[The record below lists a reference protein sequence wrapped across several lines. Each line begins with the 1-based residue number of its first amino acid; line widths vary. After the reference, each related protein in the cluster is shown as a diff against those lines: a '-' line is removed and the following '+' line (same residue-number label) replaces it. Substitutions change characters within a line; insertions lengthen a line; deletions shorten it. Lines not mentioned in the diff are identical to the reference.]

1 MVRTMNDWFEAEQ
14 RIERAQQLSES
25 FRWAEA
31 LAEIDAAL
39 AINPHNATWHAQRG
53 GILEELDRI
62 EDAAEAYRVSF
73 SLDADDRD
81 VAVAL
86 GMVLARLGR
95 LANALEIFD
104 QLAKTYPDFEP
115 AYCHRIYVY
124 TELGRHEQAEEMF
137 YLAQELDDVCPHCF
151 FNVGISLLARGQVD
165 RAIYCWKRVLELD
178 SNYYGVNRRI
188 GQAYRTRGQL
198 DRAKEYYL
206 RELRNDAG
214 NTDLLFDL
222 AELTAESGR
231 LAMAAAK
238 FAQIVELDPE
248 HLEARFA
255 LGKIWLLRR
264 RLTEAVECF
273 QAIERTISGEPELPE
288 FQWRFGEALFQLKR
302 YEEATRRLQT
312 AADQQTGNAVV
323 LLLLGNC
330 HLANRNPAKAADA
343 FRRVL
348 AIDARNAYAHHNL
361 GVCLF
366 QVGRQEAGLKHCL
379 EAVRFKPDYV
389 VAMHNAA
396 VAYVQMGEWRQARSM
411 LARALRADPKNDA
424 ARKLRSKLW
433 RLRVRFIL
441 RKIQTILRL
450 APKTSST

>member
-1 MVRTMNDWFEAEQ
+1 MNDWFEAEQ

-25 FRWAEA
+25 LRWVEA

-39 AINPHNATWHAQRG
+39 AINPHDAAWHAQRG
-53 GILEELDRI
+53 CILEELDRV
-62 EDAAEAYRVSF
+62 EDAAEAYGA
-73 SLDADDRD
+73 SLALDEGDRD

-104 QLAKTYPDFEP
+104 QLAKIYPDFEP
-115 AYCHRIYVY
+115 AFCHRIYVY
-124 TELGRHEQAEEMF
+124 TELGRHDRAEEMF
-137 YLAQELDDVCPHCF
+137 YLAQELDDACPHCF
-151 FNVGISLLARGQVD
+151 FNIGISLLARGQVD
-165 RAIYCWKRVLELD
+165 RAIYCWKRVLEVD
-178 SNYYGVNRRI
+178 PSYYGVCRRI

-198 DRAKEYYL
+198 GQAKEYYL
-206 RELRNDAG
+206 KELRNDAG

-255 LGKIWLLRR
+255 LAKIWLLRGR
-264 RLTEAVECF
+264 PTEALECF
-273 QAIERTISGEPELPE
+273 KAIERTVSGEPELPE
-288 FQWRFGEALFQLKR
+288 FEWRFGEALFQLKR
-302 YEEATRRLQT
+302 YDEASRRLKV
-312 AADQQTGNAVV
+312 AADKQPGNAVV
-323 LLLLGNC
+323 LMLLGNGY
-330 HLANRNPAKAADA
+330 LASEKPAKAADA

-348 AIDARNAYAHHNL
+348 AIDASNAYAHHNL

-366 QVGRQEAGLKHCL
+366 RLGRQDSGLRHCL

-396 VAYVQMGEWRQARSM
+396 VAYVQMGQWRQARRI
-411 LARALRADPKNDA
+411 LQRALRTDPKNA
-424 ARKLRSKLW
+424 PVRKLRSKLW
-433 RLRVRFIL
+433 RLRVRHIL
-441 RKIQTILRL
+441 RKIQTLL
-450 APKTSST
+450 GLSAQTTCD

>member
-1 MVRTMNDWFEAEQ
+1 MNDWFEAEQ

-25 FRWAEA
+25 LRWAEA

-39 AINPHNATWHAQRG
+39 AINPHNAAWHAQRG
-53 GILEELDRI
+53 CILEELDRV
-62 EDAAEAYRVSF
+62 EDAAEAYRE
-73 SLDADDRD
+73 SLALDEGDRD

-95 LANALEIFD
+95 LANALQVFE
-104 QLAKTYPDFEP
+104 QLAKIYSDFEP
-115 AYCHRIYVY
+115 AFCHRIYVY
-124 TELGRHEQAEEMF
+124 TELGRHDQAEEMF
-137 YLAQELDDVCPHCF
+137 YLAQELDDACPHCF
-151 FNVGISLLARGQVD
+151 FNIGISLLARGQVD
-165 RAIYCWKRVLELD
+165 RAVFCWKRVLELD
-178 SNYYGVNRRI
+178 ANYYGVCRRI

-198 DRAKEYYL
+198 AQAKEYYL
-206 RELRNDAG
+206 KELRNDAG

-255 LGKIWLLRR
+255 LAKIWLLRGR
-264 RLTEAVECF
+264 PAEALECF
-273 QAIERTISGEPELPE
+273 KAIERTVSGEPELPE
-288 FQWRFGEALFQLKR
+288 FEWRFGEALFQLKR
-302 YEEATRRLQT
+302 YDEASRRLKI
-312 AADQQTGNAVV
+312 AADKQPGNAVV
-323 LLLLGNC
+323 LMLLGNC
-330 HLANRNPAKAADA
+330 CLASERPDKAADA

-348 AIDARNAYAHHNL
+348 AVDASNAHAHHNL

-366 QVGRQEAGLKHCL
+366 RLGRQDSGLEHCL

-396 VAYVQMGEWRQARSM
+396 VAYAQMGRWRQARGM
-411 LARALRADPKNDA
+411 LQRAIRTDPKNA
-424 ARKLRSKLW
+424 PVRKLRSKLW
-433 RLRVRFIL
+433 RLRVRHIL
-441 RKIQTILRL
+441 RKIQNLL
-450 APKTSST
+450 GLSSQTARD